1 METIR
6 KEIKI
11 RVSTAVY
18 KELKKQSEELG
29 LSMSAYITY
38 LVLTAKKKQDK

>member
-11 RVSTAVY
+11 RVSAVVY
-18 KELKKQSEELG
+18 KEIKKQSEELG
-29 LSMSAYITY
+29 LSMSAYITH
-38 LVLTAKKKQDK
+38 LVLMAKKKQDK